1 MLCVYCVN
9 KTLAPILKKTGTM
22 TIISFINMKGGVGK
36 TTTVVEIAT
45 ILAKE
50 HNKNVLIIDLDPQ
63 TNATF
68 SLMGIETWEKLKDNA
83 TIADVLGMNKGFSS
97 REEEYDINNAIV
109 ENVCG
114 INGLDLIPSHIE
126 LTFLDLDLSGQ
137 AGREI
142 ILQNQL
148 KNCKKEY
155 DYILIDCP
163 PNLTLAPQNALVV
176 SDYIIVP
183 VIPEFYPS
191 IGLPLLT
198 NRIKQLKKRLPNCNV
213 ELLGVV
219 FTKVKRGTI
228 NHTQQMDSIRKTCE
242 DEGIETFQTIIPDTV
257 RISEAATSNKP
268 AYIVNPHSDGVAA
281 YKNLVSE
288 ILLTLE
294 PEENV

>member
-1 MLCVYCVN
+1 
-9 KTLAPILKKTGTM
+9 M
-22 TIISFINMKGGVGK
+22 TTISFINMKGGVGK
-36 TTTVVEIAT
+36 TTTVVEIGT
-45 ILAKE
+45 ILAKV
-50 HNKNVLIIDLDPQ
+50 HKKKVLIIDLDPQ

-68 SLMGIETWEKLKDNA
+68 SLMGIKEWEKIKDNA
-83 TIADVLGMNKGFSS
+83 TIADVLGMNKGYSS
-97 REEEYDINNAIV
+97 RDGDYDINSAIV

-114 INGLDLIPSHIE
+114 IKGLDLIPSHIE

-148 KNCKKEY
+148 QNCNKDY

-191 IGLPLLT
+191 IGLPLLS
-198 NRIKQLKKRLPNCNV
+198 NRITQLKKRLPNCNV
-213 ELLGVV
+213 ELLGVI

-228 NHTQQMDSIRKTCE
+228 NHTNRMDSIRKDCE
-242 DEGIETFQTIIPDTV
+242 KLGLETFQTIIPDTV

-268 AYIVNPHSDGVAA
+268 AYLVNPTSDGVIS
-281 YKNLVSE
+281 YKNLVNE
-288 ILLTLE
+288 MLLILE
-294 PEENV
+294 GDGDD

>member
-1 MLCVYCVN
+1 
-9 KTLAPILKKTGTM
+9 
-22 TIISFINMKGGVGK
+22 MKGGVGK
-36 TTTVVEIAT
+36 TTTVVEIGT

-50 HNKNVLIIDLDPQ
+50 HDKNVLIIDLDPQ

-68 SLMGIETWEKLKDNA
+68 SLMGIDDWEKIKDNA
-83 TIADVLGMNKGFSS
+83 TIADVLGMNKGYSS
-97 REEEYDINNAIV
+97 REEDYDINNAIV
-109 ENVCG
+109 DDVCG
-114 INGLDLIPSHIE
+114 IKGLDLIPSHIE

-148 KNCKKEY
+148 KNSKKEY

-191 IGLPLLT
+191 IGLPLLS
-198 NRIKQLKKRLPNCNV
+198 NRITQLKKRLPNCKV
-213 ELLGVV
+213 KLLGVV

-228 NHTQQMDSIRKTCE
+228 NHTERMDSIRKDCE
-242 DEGIETFQTIIPDTV
+242 KLGIETFQTIVPDTV

-268 AYIVNPHSDGVAA
+268 AYLVNPNSDGVDA
-281 YKNLVSE
+281 YKNLVNE
-288 ILLTLE
+288 ILITLE
-294 PEENV
+294 EE

>member
-1 MLCVYCVN
+1 
-9 KTLAPILKKTGTM
+9 
-22 TIISFINMKGGVGK
+22 MKGGVGK
-36 TTTVVEIAT
+36 TTTVVEIGA
-45 ILAKE
+45 ILAKI
-50 HNKNVLIIDLDPQ
+50 HKKKVLIIDLDPQ

-68 SLMGIETWEKLKDNA
+68 SLMGIEAWEKLKDNA

-97 REEEYDINNAIV
+97 REEEYDINKAIV
-109 ENVCG
+109 ENVCK
-114 INGLDLIPSHIE
+114 IQGLDLIPSHIE

-142 ILQNQL
+142 ILQSQL

-176 SDYIIVP
+176 SDYILVP

-191 IGLPLLT
+191 IGLPLLS
-198 NRIKQLKKRLPNCNV
+198 NRIKQLKKRLPNCKV

-228 NHTQQMDSIRKTCE
+228 NHTERMDSIRKDCE
-242 DEGIETFQTIIPDTV
+242 TLAIETFQTIIPDTV
-257 RISEAATSNKP
+257 RISEASTSNKP
-268 AYIVNPHSDGVAA
+268 ALIVNPDCDGITA
-281 YKNLVSE
+281 YKNLVNE
-288 ILLTLE
+288 MLLILE
-294 PEENV
+294 GEEEDV

>member
-1 MLCVYCVN
+1 
-9 KTLAPILKKTGTM
+9 M
-22 TIISFINMKGGVGK
+22 TTVSFINMKGGVGK
-36 TTTVVEIAT
+36 TTTVVELGT
-45 ILAKE
+45 IFAQE
-50 HNKNVLIIDLDPQ
+50 HNKKVLIIDLDPQ

-68 SLMGIETWEKLKDNA
+68 SLMGIDEWERLKDNS
-83 TIADVLGMNKGFSS
+83 TIADVLGMNSGFSS
-97 REEEYDINNAIV
+97 RDEEYDINNAIV
-109 ENVCG
+109 KDVCG
-114 INGLDLIPSHIE
+114 IEGLDLIPSHLE

-148 KNCKKEY
+148 RNCSNEY
-155 DYILIDCP
+155 DLILIDCP

-213 ELLGVV
+213 ELLGVI
-219 FTKVKRGTI
+219 FTKVKRKTI
-228 NHTQQMDSIRKTCE
+228 NHTHQMDSIRRTCE
-242 DEGIETFQTIIPDTV
+242 AEGIETFQTIIPDTV
-257 RISEAATSNKP
+257 RISEAATSNRP
-268 AYIVNPHSDGVAA
+268 ATLVNPNSDGVAS
-281 YKNLVSE
+281 YKNLASE

-294 PEENV
+294 EKENA

>member
-1 MLCVYCVN
+1 MRV
-9 KTLAPILKKTGTM
+9 
-22 TIISFINMKGGVGK
+22 ISFINMKGGVGK
-36 TTTVVEIAT
+36 TTTVVEVGT

-50 HNKNVLIIDLDPQ
+50 HKKRVLLIDLDPQ
-63 TNATF
+63 TNTTF
-68 SLMGIETWEKLKDNA
+68 SFMGIEEWEKLKDTS
-83 TIADVLGMNKGFSS
+83 TIADVLGMNTGYSS
-97 REEEYDINNAIV
+97 REQEYDINQAII
-109 ENVCG
+109 ENVSG
-114 INGLDLIPSHIE
+114 IDGLDLIPSHIE

-148 KNCKKEY
+148 KNCKKSY

-198 NRIKQLKKRLPNCNV
+198 NRISQLKKRLPNCTV

-228 NHTQQMDSIRKTCE
+228 NHTNRMDSIRKDCE
-242 DEGIETFQTIIPDTV
+242 KLGIETFQTIIPDTV
-257 RISEAATSNKP
+257 RISEAATFNKP
-268 AYIVNPHSDGVAA
+268 AYLINPTSDGVSS
-281 YKNLVSE
+281 YKNLVTE
-288 ILLTLE
+288 VMLTLNE
-294 PEENV
+294 KEYGHLI